1 MTLQELLKPE
11 TIRSATQ
18 PGPAGGIDPH
28 KAQRI
33 VDPRG
38 LLKKAQAP
46 FLSKRKHTPSR
57 A

>member
-18 PGPAGGIDPH
+18 PGPAGGIDRV

-38 LLKKAQAP
+38 LLKKASAP
-46 FLSKRKHTPSR
+46 FLKQSRKSHKL
-57 A
+57 